1 MTSCDAHAK
10 GVHVLKAYGV
20 FPGAPLMLAMLLAA
34 CGPAV
39 APKHAVR
46 ADGGP
51 TAPAKPASPS
61 FADLPAL
68 SGLDAAVQS
77 DFRSSSPLEPDAGRL
92 TAAFEHARY
101 CYHLKFRMQAS
112 RRMDESCQAAFK
124 DGATTEAAEACRSRA
139 MRMDVERAGL
149 KEPFAGCAGDAKA
162 SRRYFEAA
170 RAAARAG
177 NTEAQLCYLQGSF
190 DDGDIRYSREDLD
203 GYRQDAPRLIAEA
216 MSRGDWRVVVLLAR
230 GRPVDTFELL
240 SAITHDDL
248 YEVYVMKRVLQK
260 GAEPALAQRV
270 ERSIQVEYTLLNMQT
285 REPMLLAERMAE
297 GLAEAEAIYRRY
309 FADGPLLKEPPVVC
323 KSGFGSSAP
332 WL

>member
-1 MTSCDAHAK
+1 
-10 GVHVLKAYGV
+10 
-20 FPGAPLMLAMLLAA
+20 MLAMLLAA

-101 CYHLKFRMQAS
+101 CYHLQFRMQAS

-162 SRRYFEAA
+162 SRRY
-170 RAAARAG
+170 
-177 NTEAQLCYLQGSF
+177 
-190 DDGDIRYSREDLD
+190 
-203 GYRQDAPRLIAEA
+203 
-216 MSRGDWRVVVLLAR
+216 
-230 GRPVDTFELL
+230 
-240 SAITHDDL
+240 
-248 YEVYVMKRVLQK
+248 
-260 GAEPALAQRV
+260 AEPALAQRV
-270 ERSIQVEYTLLNMQT
+270 ERSIQVEYTQLNMQT
-285 REPMLLAERMAE
+285 HEPMLSAERMTE